1 MYSAGQPTDFHHHWE
16 SGCAV
21 KCSPLTK
28 QKNTALQRGGEGEG
42 GEEGEVKK
50 GKVTS
55 IALRQLNQRG
65 LNNKLKTTQ
74 SVFNISSFIQV
85 VGVLP

>member
-1 MYSAGQPTDFHHHWE
+1 MRRKVLSTHKAKEHRL
-16 SGCAV
+16 A
-21 KCSPLTK
+21 K
-28 QKNTALQRGGEGEG
+28 GGEGG
-42 GEEGEVKK
+42 RREEVEVKK
-50 GKVTS
+50 KVTS

>member
-1 MYSAGQPTDFHHHWE
+1 MRRKVLSTHKAKEHHLAK
-16 SGCAV
+16 GG
-21 KCSPLTK
+21 
-28 QKNTALQRGGEGEG
+28 RGGGAGTGVG
-42 GEEGEVKK
+42 GKK
-50 GKVTS
+50 KERKKVTS

>member
-1 MYSAGQPTDFHHHWE
+1 MGGGAG
-16 SGCAV
+16 GGAV
-21 KCSPLTK
+21 GW
-28 QKNTALQRGGEGEG
+28 GGSKKKK
-42 GEEGEVKK
+42 KK
-50 GKVTS
+50 GTS
-55 IALRQLNQRG
+55 IALRQLNQHG